1 MKCNISKK
9 YVRCLESQDRK
20 FTHHHHHQFNNAD
33 YLNMFTTVTIL
44 FIIL

>member
-20 FTHHHHHQFNNAD
+20 FTHHHHQFNNAD